1 VDRRNF
7 LKASTLTAGA
17 TLLPN
22 ILEQAHTAQRQD
34 LRMLPMNRGWRF
46 SSKVVEGDTSREFD
60 DTAFERIVI
69 PHTNKG
75 LPWHSFCNRAS
86 TPWTSGHRPG
96 GLMLNQSL
104 QDAID
109 HAFEAGGGTV
119 SVPPGIF
126 LTGGLV
132 LCSIKTKEPEHLQAI
147 YKTLQRYLP
156 QGGSTRCTSLVFG
169 AMNASACSV
178 RRDKPA

>member
-1 VDRRNF
+1 
-7 LKASTLTAGA
+7 
-17 TLLPN
+17 
-22 ILEQAHTAQRQD
+22 
-34 LRMLPMNRGWRF
+34 MLPMNRGWRF

-69 PHTNKG
+69 PHTNKV

-119 SVPPGIF
+119 SVPPEIF

-132 LCSIKTKEPEHLQAI
+132 LCSIKTKEPSI
-147 YKTLQRYLP
+147 TGP
-156 QGGSTRCTSLVFG
+156 STKRSSSIFRKEVPLGAPLLVFG
-169 AMNASACSV
+169 AMNASACS
-178 RRDKPA
+178 R